1 MQTNELQAM
10 TVLQLR
16 KLAKDHKV
24 KLGAGID
31 KEGIIQKLTDA
42 LNGNEVCP
50 AVAEA
55 EPEQIQ
61 MLVTDE
67 AAKPAEFEK
76 ALNEAEIVE
85 SAERAQEAEPEE
97 EPETAPSGDHGA
109 NTAPDS
115 CKPDETALHDAPL
128 SADVTSIQPQSN
140 YQNWSTRQDEQEG
153 YRPVYRQAWQARSAQ
168 TRETPRPAWQQPP
181 RQPGAVNRFGP
192 QATIPA
198 APEPGAMQPERGTP
212 VPAYADDS
220 APQAMPH
227 AAPPAASAPRLD
239 GYRLGYRAAP
249 QRSGYQGRDGG
260 SAGYQQSNYRQN
272 SYNNNY
278 RPNNTGYRPGGYGGY
293 QPQTPYQSQRGAES
307 RYNDAPYRLERNLQ
321 FADQAE
327 SGQTPD
333 MLQLP
338 EGEPASGILEILPDG
353 YGFLRSASLLPGKRD
368 IYVSVAQIR
377 RFDLRTGDMVEG
389 KARAQRG
396 NDKFAALLLVEK
408 VNGGA
413 AAENAERLQF
423 DQMVPIYPNKRISLE
438 SADERGNM
446 LIRLVDLIAPI
457 GFGQRA
463 MIITP
468 AQTSGL
474 VVLRD
479 ISRTIKEN
487 DKDAEV
493 LMLLIDV
500 APEEVTEIRETANAE
515 VFASTFADAPEMQT
529 RVSETMLERAQRMVE
544 NGRNVVILLDSLTN
558 LTRAYQATLSQGGR
572 PMNNTVSPAALI
584 KPKRFFGAAR
594 NTREG
599 GSLTVI
605 ATISVETGSR
615 VDDIIFEEFKSTAN
629 MELFLLNPMQGD
641 PISPMIDLQRSGTK
655 KDDMLLSDERKESLR
670 SIRKVLGSTTNG
682 EAVVQLIDMM
692 KKTKC
697 NEDLLSRLQDWVAL
711 WEKSGYLKR

>member
-1 MQTNELQAM
+1 MQTIELQAM
-10 TVLQLR
+10 TVVQLR
-16 KLAKDHKV
+16 KLAKDHRV

-42 LNGNEVCP
+42 LNGDEPSAAATEKV
-50 AVAEA
+50 
-55 EPEQIQ
+55 PEQIQ
-61 MLVTDE
+61 MAE
-67 AAKPAEFEK
+67 AAERSEPVDIEK
-76 ALNEAEIVE
+76 AINAAELE
-85 SAERAQEAEPEE
+85 KS
-97 EPETAPSGDHGA
+97 A
-109 NTAPDS
+109 NTAQTG
-115 CKPDETALHDAPL
+115 ETEESAASNADTDNAAGLLDTPL
-128 SADVTSIQPQSN
+128 SADVTSIQPQSSYPSWN
-140 YQNWSTRQDEQEG
+140 ARPEEQEG

-168 TRETPRPAWQQPP
+168 NREPARPAWQQPQ
-181 RQPGAVNRFGP
+181 RQPGMVNRFGP
-192 QATIPA
+192 QATVPLT
-198 APEPGAMQPERGTP
+198 PEPVMAQPDRGTP
-212 VPAYADDS
+212 VPGYLDNSAQQTAISPS
-220 APQAMPH
+220 APG
-227 AAPPAASAPRLD
+227 AAPAPRLD

-249 QRSGYQGRDGG
+249 QRSGYQSREGAQG
-260 SAGYQQSNYRQN
+260 AYQQNNYRQN
-272 SYNNNY
+272 NYNY
-278 RPNNTGYRPGGYGGY
+278 RPNNGGYRPGGSYGGY
-293 QPQTPYQSQRGAES
+293 QPQPSFPPQRS
-307 RYNDAPYRLERNLQ
+307 TDNHYNDAPYRVNRNPQ
-321 FADQAE
+321 FAEQAE
-327 SGQTPD
+327 SGQIPE

-338 EGEPASGILEILPDG
+338 EGEPAGGILEILPDG

-377 RFDLRTGDMVEG
+377 RFDLRTGDFVEG

-408 VNGGA
+408 VNGSEA
-413 AAENAERLQF
+413 VESAERLQF
-423 DQMVPIYPNKRISLE
+423 DQLVPIYPNKRISLE
-438 SADERGNM
+438 SVKERNNM

-463 MIITP
+463 MIVTP
-468 AQTSGL
+468 PQSSGL

-479 ISRTIKEN
+479 ISRAIKEN
-487 DKDAEV
+487 DADAQV

-544 NGRNVVILLDSLTN
+544 SGRNVVILLDSLTK

-572 PMNNTVSPAALI
+572 PMSNTVTPAALI

-605 ATISVETGSR
+605 ATINVETGSR
-615 VDDIIFEEFKSTAN
+615 VDDIIFEEFKGTAN